1 MPLQVAFNERIRDAL
16 QATAYGPQLRLGV
29 QDSMDMILQIK
40 EEDQTYEY
48 PVHSQVLMK
57 EFEDVDLLGYDQE
70 LKRFQAVVPVHARP
84 GLVEDLLC
92 IIYAENAP
100 RSLSL
105 IHEKLRDLFCQV
117 IQLAHQYG
125 AWRVINLA
133 DSYLAS
139 KEAEGYFL
147 GMPAGATWA
156 SDIINAGNL
165 SSGINCLGS
174 WLSFSCKVDFQK
186 VLPHQERAIM
196 CNAFCFQVTAKALA
210 QPFPRRHQLLSST

>member
-1 MPLQVAFNERIRDAL
+1 
-16 QATAYGPQLRLGV
+16 
-29 QDSMDMILQIK
+29 
-40 EEDQTYEY
+40 
-48 PVHSQVLMK
+48 MK

-105 IHEKLRDLFCQV
+105 IHEKLRNPFCQV

-139 KEAEGYFL
+139 KGAEGYFL

-196 CNAFCFQVTAKALA
+196 CNAYLFSGDSQSASAAIPEETPAA
-210 QPFPRRHQLLSST
+210 QQYIKSIVRVMHDGMSR